1 MEKLF
6 NELNVYLADLN
17 VLYRKVQ
24 NYHWNIKGK
33 QFFIL
38 HAKLEEFYDG
48 LNEAIDEVAEKILML
63 EGQPLGTMKDY
74 LAVTKITEAE
84 NKKIDV
90 DSVLKAV
97 TKDFTY
103 MLDGAKTLK
112 KLADEKEVFII
123 SAYMDELIDN
133 FSKSVWMLKQTQE

>member
-33 QFFIL
+33 QFFTL
-38 HAKLEEFYDG
+38 HVKLEEFYDG